1 MHHELKKGSPRGWQP
16 FLIKNRQL
24 KPRVSIQGHETP
36 KGIFWLRVV
45 VKDYFLLHS
54 WVRRSV
60 EVGQAYFSEPRLVL
74 PLVKWLW
81 ERLLATLHVYEA
93 EANNFFVVFN
103 YLATSQNYF
112 DAKLAFYQ
120 EAIHHIR
127 VMLLMKNLKGS
138 TGSTT

>member
-16 FLIKNRQL
+16 LLIKNWQL

-45 VKDYFLLHS
+45 KDDFYASLMGSAKCRSGPSLLS
-54 WVRRSV
+54 
-60 EVGQAYFSEPRLVL
+60 
-74 PLVKWLW
+74 
-81 ERLLATLHVYEA
+81 ATLHVYEA

-120 EAIHHIR
+120 EAIHHIE
-127 VMLLMKNLKGS
+127 
-138 TGSTT
+138 